1 MMKKVAMDR
10 FYDFFS
16 VGDIVSKNEIIRYL
30 DNYYPMI
37 KPATLEW
44 RLYDLRSA
52 GFLKNYNKD
61 SFMITDSLI
70 YKSFKMD
77 IDKVLLEFLMEFNQY
92 VTTLKK
98 NDPNETEVNI
108 SVWNTNVLNRFTTHQ
123 LFRNYTII
131 EIDEY
136 RVESLSYELKVK
148 YRNVIPSV
156 KAKELDYLI
165 YNEEQVYVVEKLP
178 KKSPLLNKKSR
189 KNNYV
194 SLPKP
199 EKILVDVLVY
209 KKTILP
215 YDESEIRNIY
225 RNMYMEYRIDKSTI
239 LNYARIRGSKIR
251 KEVETII
258 MNLEESFDD

>member
-1 MMKKVAMDR
+1 MKKEAMDR
-10 FYDFFS
+10 FYDNFS
-16 VGDIVSKNEIIRYL
+16 VGDIVSKSEIIRYL
-30 DNYYPMI
+30 NKYYSMM

-52 GFLKNYNKD
+52 GFLKNSGKD
-61 SFMITDSLI
+61 SFMITDRLT
-70 YKSFKMD
+70 YKDFNMD
-77 IDKVLLEFLMEFNQY
+77 IDQALLEFLMEYNQN
-92 VTTLKK
+92 VATLKEK
-98 NDPNETEVNI
+98 DPKETEVNI

-123 LFRNYTII
+123 LFRYYTII

-136 RVESLSYELKVK
+136 RVESLSFELKAK

-156 KAKELDYLI
+156 KAKDLDYLI

-189 KNNYV
+189 KNRYV
-194 SLPKP
+194 SIPKP

-215 YDESEIRNIY
+215 YDDSEIRNIFC
-225 RNMYMEYRIDKSTI
+225 NMYKEYRIDKSTI

-251 KEVETII
+251 KEVETLI
-258 MNLEESFDD
+258 MNLEKSLDD